1 MGFLELFII
10 AVALS
15 MDAFAVSICKGLAL
29 PKYRLRHS
37 VIAGSYF
44 GAFQALMPL
53 IGFFIG
59 SQFASA
65 VLHAGHLIA
74 FIVLSAIGINMIR
87 ESRSCEP
94 SGKNCGFDFKRMT
107 ILSLATSIDAL
118 AVGVTFALLE
128 ADIVPSVI
136 TIGFTT
142 FSISF
147 AGVKLG
153 SVFGIRYKAKAEL
166 AGGIILILMGIKLLL
181 EHFGIIHF

>member
-15 MDAFAVSICKGLAL
+15 MDAFAVAVCKGLAL
-29 PKYRLRHS
+29 PRYSIRHS

-44 GAFQALMPL
+44 GIFQALMPL

-65 VLHAGHLIA
+65 VLHIGPLIA

-87 ESRSCEP
+87 ESRSCDTAGA
-94 SGKNCGFDFKRMT
+94 SCSFGFKRMT

-118 AVGVTFALLE
+118 AVGVTFALLG
-128 ADIVPSVI
+128 ANIVPSVI
-136 TIGFTT
+136 TIGITT
-142 FSISF
+142 FVISF

-153 SVFGIRYKAKAEL
+153 SVFGVRYKAKAEL
-166 AGGIILILMGIKLLL
+166 AGGIILILMGLKLLL
-181 EHFGIIHF
+181 EYLGVIHF